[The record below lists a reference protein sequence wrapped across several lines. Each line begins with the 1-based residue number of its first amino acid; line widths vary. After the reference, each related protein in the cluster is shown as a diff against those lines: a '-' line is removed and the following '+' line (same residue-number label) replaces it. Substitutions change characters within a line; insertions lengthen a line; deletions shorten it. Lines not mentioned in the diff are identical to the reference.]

1 MQNKNSILIKIL
13 IIINQKVENFH
24 STLSKKQRNVAE
36 KLNSECA
43 RQITQNWLI
52 IMFYCKN
59 IIVCNRL
66 QLSIW
71 GKKDLKKI
79 NSTKEED
86 KSKRKFCTLL
96 KCKANI
102 GDTILKDHLN
112 NGATND

>member
-1 MQNKNSILIKIL
+1 M
-13 IIINQKVENFH
+13 
-24 STLSKKQRNVAE
+24 AE
-36 KLNSECA
+36 KLNSEYA
-43 RQITQNWLI
+43 RQITQNWLK
-52 IMFYCKN
+52 IMFNCKN

-79 NSTKEED
+79 NSIKEKE
-86 KSKRKFCTLL
+86 KSKRKFRTLL

-102 GDTILKDHLN
+102 DDTILKDHLD